1 MCFVYPEAMRLKS
14 FVVFVFMAYWEYW
27 CHEMN
32 WYSCLQISK
41 IFQNRFS
48 YFSWFLWKKV
58 WATFIIFTGYY
69 FMKRNSK
76 PAMIYWCFC
85 LSVCYLYKVS
95 LVTQPV
101 MDVIISFLIIS
112 TTLPI
117 AAQNYCNYLFNN
129 IYDLWV
135 MLLLLLLTT
144 WHLFSGTS
152 QIRLAH
158 TDIKVPDFSAYRR
171 DSTKPSTAKSSETAD
186 ARRAFTYMMLAGNR
200 FWTGLMD
207 LHVAQYAL
215 VLSMKK
221 LLLCHSS
228 VSFWGLPSLK
238 WMNRYA
244 APITLIWCFIATH
257 C

>member
-1 MCFVYPEAMRLKS
+1 MKKGL
-14 FVVFVFMAYWEYW
+14 
-27 CHEMN
+27 
-32 WYSCLQISK
+32 
-41 IFQNRFS
+41 S
-48 YFSWFLWKKV
+48 Y
-58 WATFIIFTGYY
+58 IY
-69 FMKRNSK
+69 N
-76 PAMIYWCFC
+76 IYWLLFYEKELQTCYDLLVF
-85 LSVCYLYKVS
+85 LLVSVL
-95 LVTQPV
+95 PV
-101 MDVIISFLIIS
+101 QGIPSYS
-112 TTLPI
+112 TLPI